1 MTQLVSSK
9 PAVRRRSPFGL
20 TTWIPRDLL
29 DFERVFESMF
39 DGNGNSMVDQVTARM
54 DVVETDQ
61 ACEVVMDLP
70 GVKPEEVELHVENN
84 VLTIRGERKEE
95 REESDER
102 RQFHRIERRFGSF
115 ARSVVLPCPVNDAE
129 AAAEFRDGVLKVVLP
144 KTESAKPRKISI
156 K

>member
-1 MTQLVSSK
+1 MTQVAASK
-9 PAVRRRSPFGL
+9 PSVRRRTPFGL

-29 DFERVFESMF
+29 DFERIFDNMFEG
-39 DGNGNSMVDQVTARM
+39 DGGSMVDTMTARM

-61 ACEVVMDLP
+61 ACEVVLDLP
-70 GVKPEEVELHVENN
+70 GVKPNEVEIHVENN

-95 REESDER
+95 KEMSDQR
-102 RQFHRIERRFGSF
+102 RQFHRVERRFGSF

-144 KTESAKPRKISI
+144 KTESAKPRKITI